1 MPPADALMMNLQT
14 AMSYRKMG
22 TLAREDLP
30 DIATEALLM
39 GEDTE
44 SLRLLAGLTP
54 VEGDQAWD
62 LFDLAIE
69 ELGLHQPNEL
79 EATRIVTASI
89 AQRASTGGMSLHDA
103 IRTLAAVC
111 VRLRW
116 QVPESMPFLDD
127 ALYLTEALDAPEL
140 FEWSQEELD
149 QRCQEVVQQALM
161 GG

>member
-1 MPPADALMMNLQT
+1 MVDLQT
-14 AMSYRKMG
+14 AMAYRRLG

-30 DIATEALLM
+30 DVATEALLN
-39 GEDTE
+39 GEDTV

-54 VEGDQAWD
+54 VEEDQAWH
-62 LFDLAIE
+62 LFDRAIE
-69 ELGLHQPNEL
+69 ELGLHPPGEL
-79 EATRIVTASI
+79 DATRIVTASI
-89 AQRASTGGMSLHDA
+89 AQQASTGGMRLHEA

-116 QVPESMPFLDD
+116 QVPESMPFLDA